1 MAIIRRVSYISKGLT
16 KISQQNIQ
24 EIADKKATHVTLHA
38 NQICNLDIKS
48 VIELKHL
55 VDLDFSSNSLHT
67 GYALTNFSVDKS
79 LSLLGCCCRSLLKL
93 NLQANAFT
101 SKSFE
106 AFVTNIPILPHL
118 TTLDISHNNISK
130 LPSEFNQK
138 CPSLRNLSAFS
149 NQIKSLSSLLNWLH
163 HFRGQLE
170 RLNLNQKGSSNP
182 VCSATLYREKVIF
195 VLGDTLLQLDSRNVS
210 EDERKQ
216 VRARLSIYSSTS
228 CRLAPADQESEKK
241 QGQRISAQTHSVPP
255 KSDEATINDEN
266 NPNSSDIEHR
276 VEYLSDLI
284 EKQAHI
290 TSGLLEVTQQRS
302 EDKFEMCAV
311 DNDEHDDN
319 VCSDGFQ
326 AQVDNAATLN
336 DLRRTAACCTLV
348 KLALEKDKQRQSLL
362 RMTFHQ
368 WMSVARFSRKL
379 QSLKS
384 KFTKSENKWRE
395 RANDM
400 VGKAVKQEHQKGI
413 VALKEVAERK
423 KLADETVSRL
433 NERIKELEADVHFE
447 QSKSATFVHNSTSEI
462 DRLRKDLQQAH
473 ADMKRMDADEKKES
487 RLASIE
493 IESIRSELQHTQ
505 QELQKEKGNTARLE
519 MMHEELTKIT
529 QEARESSTAHSVEL
543 HDLNLEI
550 ATKDATIKQLKAA
563 YEQAASRAA
572 SDRSKCEHA
581 LAGERRKGEMV
592 NTYTKKLRSLES
604 DKQKLVA
611 QRADLE
617 TAAAK
622 KESQIASMQQTVYDH
637 AATIANLKAVIEEK
651 DCKIASFDR
660 RLKYTSD
667 ERDDF
672 HHHHTELKRAIAQ
685 LQSQLDRA
693 NDEVRDCKR
702 NSADAHQFE
711 TMKLQ
716 QTLDAL
722 HQSSQL
728 REQELSANLK
738 VLRRECQSK
747 TSKQAKLIKS
757 LGNKLKGCEARE
769 EDLERSHR
777 SELHELRN
785 CQEQELRALNET
797 LANERKSRLDA
808 EKKAAALEA
817 SQNQQQS
824 KMKNAIADLAKEF
837 TLS

>member
-1 MAIIRRVSYISKGLT
+1 
-16 KISQQNIQ
+16 
-24 EIADKKATHVTLHA
+24 
-38 NQICNLDIKS
+38 
-48 VIELKHL
+48 
-55 VDLDFSSNSLHT
+55 
-67 GYALTNFSVDKS
+67 
-79 LSLLGCCCRSLLKL
+79 
-93 NLQANAFT
+93 
-101 SKSFE
+101 
-106 AFVTNIPILPHL
+106 
-118 TTLDISHNNISK
+118 
-130 LPSEFNQK
+130 
-138 CPSLRNLSAFS
+138 
-149 NQIKSLSSLLNWLH
+149 
-163 HFRGQLE
+163 
-170 RLNLNQKGSSNP
+170 
-182 VCSATLYREKVIF
+182 VCTATLYREKVIF

-216 VRARLSIYSSTS
+216 VRARLSIYSTS
-228 CRLAPADQESEKK
+228 GSNAERDQESEKK
-241 QGQRISAQTHSVPP
+241 QEQCISAHTHSVPP
-255 KSDEATINDEN
+255 KSDETTINDET

-290 TSGLLEVTQQRS
+290 TSGLLEVTQHRS
-302 EDKFEMCAV
+302 EDKIEMCAV

-319 VCSDGFQ
+319 VCNDAFQ
-326 AQVDNAATLN
+326 SQEDNAATIN
-336 DLRRTAACCTLV
+336 DLRRTAACTLV
-348 KLALEKDKQRQSLL
+348 KLALEKEKQRQSLL

-400 VGKAVKQEHQKGI
+400 VDKAVKQEHQKGI

-423 KLADETVSRL
+423 KLAEETVLHL
-433 NERIKELEADVHFE
+433 NERIKELEADIHFE
-447 QSKSATFVHNSTSEI
+447 QSESATFVHNSTSEI

-487 RLASIE
+487 RLASVE
-493 IESIRSELQHTQ
+493 IESIRSELHHTQ
-505 QELQKEKGNTARLE
+505 QELQKEKGNTTRLE
-519 MMHEELTKIT
+519 MMHEELTKTT

-543 HDLNLEI
+543 YDLKLEI

-611 QRADLE
+611 QRVDME

-672 HHHHTELKRAIAQ
+672 HHQHTELKRVIAQ

-702 NSADAHQFE
+702 SSAETHQFE
-711 TMKLQ
+711 TIKLQ

-738 VLRRECQSK
+738 VLRREWQSK

-785 CQEQELRALNET
+785 CQEQSLRALKET
-797 LANERKSRLDA
+797 LANESESFCVFSISTLIGTLLLILVLTYIHNVATGKSRLDA
-808 EKKAAALEA
+808 ETKAAALEA

>member
-48 VIELKHL
+48 VIELKYL
-55 VDLDFSSNSLHT
+55 VNLDLSSNSLHT

-106 AFVTNIPILPHL
+106 AFVTNMPILPHL

-138 CPSLRNLSAFS
+138 CPSLRNLSALS

-170 RLNLNQKGSSNP
+170 RLTLNQKGSSNP
-182 VCSATLYREKVIF
+182 VCTAKLYREKVIF
-195 VLGDTLLQLDSRNVS
+195 VLGDGLLQLDSRNVS

-228 CRLAPADQESEKK
+228 GSNAERDQESEKK
-241 QGQRISAQTHSVPP
+241 QEQRISAHTHSVPP
-255 KSDEATINDEN
+255 KSDETTINDEN

-290 TSGLLEVTQQRS
+290 TSGLLEVTQHRS

-319 VCSDGFQ
+319 VCNDAFQ
-326 AQVDNAATLN
+326 AQEDNAATIN
-336 DLRRTAACCTLV
+336 DLRRTAACTLV

-400 VGKAVKQEHQKGI
+400 VDKAVKQEHQKGI
-413 VALKEVAERK
+413 AALKEVAERK
-423 KLADETVSRL
+423 KLAEETVSHL
-433 NERIKELEADVHFE
+433 NERIKELEADIHFE
-447 QSKSATFVHNSTSEI
+447 QSKSATCVHNSTSEI

-473 ADMKRMDADEKKES
+473 ANMKRMDADEKKES
-487 RLASIE
+487 RLASVE
-493 IESIRSELQHTQ
+493 IESIRS
-505 QELQKEKGNTARLE
+505 ELQKEKGNTARLE
-519 MMHEELTKIT
+519 MMHKELTKTT

-543 HDLNLEI
+543 HDLKLEI

-581 LAGERRKGEMV
+581 LAGECRKAEMV
-592 NTYTKKLRSLES
+592 NTYTKKLRSIES

-611 QRADLE
+611 RRADLE

-637 AATIANLKAVIEEK
+637 AATIANLKAAIEEK

-672 HHHHTELKRAIAQ
+672 HHQFTELKRVIAQ

-702 NSADAHQFE
+702 SSAETHQFE

-728 REQELSANLK
+728 REQELSANLN

-785 CQEQELRALNET
+785 CQEQELRALKET
-797 LANERKSRLDA
+797 LANESESFCVFSNLH
-808 EKKAAALEA
+808 
-817 SQNQQQS
+817 
-824 KMKNAIADLAKEF
+824 
-837 TLS
+837 